1 MKYKKLII
9 FMPSIEGGGVE
20 KNLFIVSN
28 FLSMK
33 LKKVSVI
40 STSKKYFKKFNN
52 KIEFISPK
60 NNIWDQFS
68 RRVKYMVC
76 LLMLIKEI
84 LKNRNSVVFSFQ
96 ANIYCILICKIFFV
110 RVIVRS
116 NSSPDGWS
124 KSYIK
129 KNLYKII
136 LKKADKVMVN
146 SIDFKK
152 KIKKHFDV
160 NAIYIYNPLNKKE
173 IIKKSFFKCKKIFP
187 RTKSLKIIN
196 VGRFVD
202 QKGQMTILKAL
213 NELNKK
219 INFHAVLVG
228 RGILKE
234 DFLRYI
240 KEKNLEK
247 KIKLIKYTD
256 NPFKLIKQADIFVL
270 SSKFEGLP
278 NVLLEATVLKKFII
292 SSNCPTGPREILLNG
307 RGGLLFKTGNHIDL
321 SKKILFYKM
330 NKKKCNIML
339 RKTYKELWRFDYKY
353 NLEKYYNLIKNFN

>member
-1 MKYKKLII
+1 
-9 FMPSIEGGGVE
+9 
-20 KNLFIVSN
+20 
-28 FLSMK
+28 
-33 LKKVSVI
+33 
-40 STSKKYFKKFNN
+40 
-52 KIEFISPK
+52 
-60 NNIWDQFS
+60 
-68 RRVKYMVC
+68 
-76 LLMLIKEI
+76 
-84 LKNRNSVVFSFQ
+84 
-96 ANIYCILICKIFFV
+96 
-110 RVIVRS
+110 
-116 NSSPDGWS
+116 
-124 KSYIK
+124 
-129 KNLYKII
+129 
-136 LKKADKVMVN
+136 MVN

-160 NAIYIYNPLNKKE
+160 NAIYIYNPLNKRE

-202 QKGQMTILKAL
+202 QKDQMTILKAL

-234 DFLRYI
+234 NFLRYI
-240 KEKNLEK
+240 KEKNLGK
-247 KIKLIKYTD
+247 QIKLIKYTD
-256 NPFKLIKQADIFVL
+256 NPFKLIKQADIFIL

-321 SKKILFYKM
+321 SEKILFYEM
-330 NKKKCNIML
+330 NKKKCNTML
-339 RKTYKELWRFDYKY
+339 KKTHKELWRFDYKY
-353 NLEKYYNLIKNFN
+353 NLKKYYNLIKNFN